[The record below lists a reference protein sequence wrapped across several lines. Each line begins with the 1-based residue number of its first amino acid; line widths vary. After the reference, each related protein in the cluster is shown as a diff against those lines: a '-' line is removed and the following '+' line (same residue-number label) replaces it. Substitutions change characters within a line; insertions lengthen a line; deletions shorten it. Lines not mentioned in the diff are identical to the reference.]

1 MTEEIN
7 RIVDEYLDRF
17 VTSDLML
24 IKIKDE
30 NYPDNTLRR
39 IFLKRI
45 KERDLNGLTSY
56 IFMKELYL
64 EKI

>member
-30 NYPDNTLRR
+30 NYPNNTLRR

-45 KERDLNGLTSY
+45 KERDLKGLTSY